1 MRLVEC
7 WCMHMPHCPGRP
19 SAVDHITPLKCC
31 TLCYSIVSH
40 WYTYSIASRIHV
52 NTAKLR
58 NIACTLVATCVILR
72 SLECISWPTWFKCAR
87 DRSSQRRF
95 MFCMYAY
102 NCLPLLKHLRVVCGE
117 REREEIIGYERTS
130 HPSNI
135 KIRSP
140 IDLLLIHLE

>member
-1 MRLVEC
+1 MLVHAYATLPGKAKC
-7 WCMHMPHCPGRP
+7 SGPHHTIKMLHFVLFH
-19 SAVDHITPLKCC
+19 SVT
-31 TLCYSIVSH
+31 